1 MMKSTRAL
9 TQEWNGTFRVMAE

>member
-1 MMKSTRAL
+1 MKSTAAL